1 MGENGYKQMS
11 RTIPRDSATTGR
23 LLDGKIAFV
32 TGAAAGLGRAI
43 AERLAA
49 AGARGL
55 AFDIVAAAG
64 VLPPGWLGLQGNVA
78 EEDDVARA
86 VAQIAESFGRL
97 DVVVANAGLVPPW
110 RAIDAID
117 FEEWDAVFAV
127 NVKGVAAT
135 MKHAAGLMQRQ
146 GGSII
151 AMGSLNS
158 HRGHAGQ
165 CLYTASKHAVLGIVR
180 TAARDL
186 GRFGIR
192 VNALGPGPVA
202 TDALIAR
209 VETRARAG
217 GPAPDD
223 AYAEFAAE
231 TSLGRM
237 VATGDVAGAALF
249 LASDLSDGISGQLL
263 PVDAGLT

>member
-1 MGENGYKQMS
+1 MVE
-11 RTIPRDSATTGR
+11 
-23 LLDGKIAFV
+23 LLDGKIALV

-43 AERLAA
+43 AGRLAE

-55 AFDIVAAAG
+55 AFDIAASRNP
-64 VLPPGWLGLQGNVA
+64 LPPGWSELQGSVA
-78 EEDDVARA
+78 DEADLEMAMARIED
-86 VAQIAESFGRL
+86 SFGRL

-110 RAIDAID
+110 RLVETLDL
-117 FEEWDAVFAV
+117 EQWDDVFAV

-135 MKHAAGLMQRQ
+135 MKHAVALMKVS

-158 HRGHAGQ
+158 QRGHAAQ

-180 TAARDL
+180 SAALDL
-186 GRFGIR
+186 GRYGIR

-202 TDALIAR
+202 TDALVGR
-209 VETRARAG
+209 VETRAREG
-217 GPAPDD
+217 GPAPEE
-223 AYAEFAAE
+223 AFAQFAGE
-231 TSLGRM
+231 TALGRM
-237 VATGDVAGAALF
+237 ASTGDVAGAALF
-249 LASDLSDGISGQLL
+249 LASDLSAGISGQLL

>member
-1 MGENGYKQMS
+1 MVE
-11 RTIPRDSATTGR
+11 
-23 LLDGKIAFV
+23 LLDGKIALV

-43 AERLAA
+43 AQRLAE

-55 AFDIVAAAG
+55 AFDIAASRG
-64 VLPPGWLGLQGNVA
+64 PLPPGWIELQGSVA
-78 EEDDVARA
+78 DEADLEQAMARIED
-86 VAQIAESFGRL
+86 SFGRL

-110 RAIDAID
+110 RLIETLD
-117 FEEWDAVFAV
+117 FEQWDDVFAV

-135 MKHAAGLMQRQ
+135 MKHAVALMKET

-158 HRGHAGQ
+158 QRGHPAQ

-180 TAARDL
+180 AAALDL
-186 GRFGIR
+186 GRYGIR

-202 TDALIAR
+202 TDALVGR
-209 VETRARAG
+209 VQTRTREG
-217 GPAPDD
+217 GPAPEE
-223 AYAEFAAE
+223 AFAQFAGE
-231 TSLGRM
+231 TALGRM
-237 VATGDVAGAALF
+237 ASTGDVAGAALF
-249 LASDLSDGISGQLL
+249 LASDLSAGISGQLL